1 MKAERNDT
9 RRVSRGRF
17 FTPLLLVLM
26 LSITSFAWAGETAT
40 STNNGAPVAAEKAD
54 RGVMEGFR
62 RDKIVLGEAV
72 KISDKRKH
80 TILFFMGVVLL
91 TLIIGTAIVGVT
103 MVISGKQ
110 LFVPHMI
117 MAGLTVTLAIAH
129 AVAST
134 VWFFPF

>member
-1 MKAERNDT
+1 MRVERNGA
-9 RRVSRGRF
+9 RPALLGAYLGS
-17 FTPLLLVLM
+17 LLLVLM
-26 LSITSFAWAGETAT
+26 LFTAIAWAGEAESPADGT
-40 STNNGAPVAAEKAD
+40 PAAANARD

-72 KISDKRKH
+72 KISEKRKH
-80 TILFFMGVVLL
+80 TVLFIMGAALL
-91 TLIIGTAIVGVT
+91 ALIIGTAILGVT
-103 MVISGKQ
+103 MVVSGKQ
-110 LFVPHMI
+110 LFVAHMI